1 MRPLRGGA
9 GDGAR
14 GCAVP
19 KPLPHSVMCVTPNV
33 MIYTEQFLV
42 FKTPKTNHFYNS
54 TDHHISIYYAV

>member
-1 MRPLRGGA
+1 MELGA
-9 GDGAR
+9 VR
-14 GCAVP
+14 FQSRY
-19 KPLPHSVMCVTPNV
+19 HSVMCVTPNV